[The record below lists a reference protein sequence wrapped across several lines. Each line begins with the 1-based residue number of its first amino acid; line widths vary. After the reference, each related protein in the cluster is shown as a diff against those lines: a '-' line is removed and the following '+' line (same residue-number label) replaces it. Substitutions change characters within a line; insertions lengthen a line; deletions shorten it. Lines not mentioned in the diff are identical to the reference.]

1 MEKYCSNCGKPVSD
15 PANYCASCGA
25 YIGKNI
31 EGKVKEFREHVEIL
45 NLTKEV
51 HIFTVY
57 VVAFTAALNVWAILN
72 IADWQLRL
80 ASSVFIG
87 VLSVF
92 ITRFLLKRYLN

>member
-1 MEKYCSNCGKPVSD
+1 M
-15 PANYCASCGA
+15 
-25 YIGKNI
+25 
-31 EGKVKEFREHVEIL
+31 
-45 NLTKEV
+45 

-72 IADWQLRL
+72 IADWELRL